1 MLITRR
7 AAAFALAITLMAATP
22 AVADDPVFSIEFK
35 DGVVTPS
42 TLEVPANTRF
52 KIEVHNT
59 GATPAEFESSKL
71 QREKVVGPGA
81 NSFVVIRSLD
91 PGEYSFFDDFHPGT
105 PPGKLI
111 AT

>member
-1 MLITRR
+1 MAIACR
-7 AAAFALAITLMAATP
+7 AAAVALAAGLTAATP
-22 AVADDPVFSIEFK
+22 AVADDPVFAIEFK
-35 DGVVTPS
+35 DGVITPS

-52 KIEVHNT
+52 KIEIRNT
-59 GATPAEFESSKL
+59 GTTPAEFESAEL

-91 PGEYSFFDDFHPGT
+91 PGEYSFFDDFHPDT

-111 AT
+111 AK